1 MQIGATSSNLS
12 AEEVEEAAV
21 AAEVVAAAVT
31 PYHCPCRY
39 PGVRAAGE
47 KATYMTPV
55 NFADAP
61 QQLRGFMLSQAERR
75 LADQNSFAAAA
86 DARAATI
93 TGASAALATASAGLL
108 GVALT
113 GSINIP
119 MAAGSI
125 AGVLGFARA
134 AYHAIQSAK
143 CAEFHPAGLY
153 PSNFE
158 EDIRGKKRR
167 PEIEGELLADLEVR
181 LAFNRDIL
189 IDRGRIIEQAM
200 KRLWT
205 TPLYALLTVVLAW
218 LAQQALPSA

>member
-1 MQIGATSSNLS
+1 
-12 AEEVEEAAV
+12 
-21 AAEVVAAAVT
+21 
-31 PYHCPCRY
+31 
-39 PGVRAAGE
+39 
-47 KATYMTPV
+47 MTPV

-113 GSINIP
+113 QTINIP
-119 MAAGSI
+119 MAVGSI
-125 AGVLGFARA
+125 VGVLGFARA

-158 EDIRGKKRR
+158 EDIRFKKGR
-167 PEIEGELLADLEVR
+167 PQIEGEVLADLEVR
-181 LAFNRDIL
+181 LAFNSKVL
-189 IDRGRIIEQAM
+189 IDRSNIIDLAM

-205 TPLYALLTVVLAW
+205 TPLYALLSVVLAW
-218 LAQQALPSA
+218 LAQQAIPTS